1 MVIAAAMIL
10 IFVVFKFGTQ
20 DLQGGRVDLDIHAPA
35 LGVKAVD
42 FITAVVNLDPRHF
55 PALRFG
61 HLAHRLARLPVRHRH
76 RAAVILCKSSAGQTK
91 RGDKGGGDK
100 TDHRHFCVLQEVLLG
115 GMAEFPDSRLKQTG
129 PARQAGVSL
138 NHDHRCNT
146 PATTSDALMRV
157 LLIEDDTVLGAAV
170 RDQISADGH
179 SVDWVMRLDAAAD
192 HLKSVGYDLILL
204 DLMLP
209 DGRGQ
214 PFLRKLRL
222 GGDVTPVIIL
232 SALDQISDRI
242 DGLNAGAD
250 DYIIKPFDLSELT
263 ARLNAVARRYSGNP
277 NPIISFRDLEV
288 DLAAR
293 SVHRAGKPLALTAR
307 EWVLFEAFL
316 QRPGQLLSKAQ
327 LEDRLY
333 AFDTEIDSNTIEVHV
348 SRLRKK
354 LGHDVIETS
363 RGLGYR
369 LGAA

>member
-1 MVIAAAMIL
+1 
-10 IFVVFKFGTQ
+10 
-20 DLQGGRVDLDIHAPA
+20 
-35 LGVKAVD
+35 
-42 FITAVVNLDPRHF
+42 
-55 PALRFG
+55 
-61 HLAHRLARLPVRHRH
+61 
-76 RAAVILCKSSAGQTK
+76 
-91 RGDKGGGDK
+91 
-100 TDHRHFCVLQEVLLG
+100 
-115 GMAEFPDSRLKQTG
+115 MAEFPDSRLKLTRCS
-129 PARQAGVSL
+129 RQAGVSL
-138 NHDHRCNT
+138 NHDYRAT
-146 PATTSDALMRV
+146 DPATISDALMRV

-179 SVDWVMRLDAAAD
+179 SVDWVTRLDAAAD